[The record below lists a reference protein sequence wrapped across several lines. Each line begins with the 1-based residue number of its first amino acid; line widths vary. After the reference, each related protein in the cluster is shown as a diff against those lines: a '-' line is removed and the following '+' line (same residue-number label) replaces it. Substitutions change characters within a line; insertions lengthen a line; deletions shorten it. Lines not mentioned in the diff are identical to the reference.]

1 VIFIPP
7 HLVEEVIAHANDERA
22 LDDWRIMR
30 LLEGKYR
37 ARQVY
42 GVAIGHQGKPGD
54 KRRGGIELPAA
65 TPEIERDYQE
75 WRKENKR

>member
-7 HLVEEVIAHANDERA
+7 HLVEEVIADAKDERA

-42 GVAIGHQGKPGD
+42 GVAIGGQAE
-54 KRRGGIELPAA
+54 RAGIRVQNLPPVA
-65 TPEIERDYQE
+65 PEIERDYQE